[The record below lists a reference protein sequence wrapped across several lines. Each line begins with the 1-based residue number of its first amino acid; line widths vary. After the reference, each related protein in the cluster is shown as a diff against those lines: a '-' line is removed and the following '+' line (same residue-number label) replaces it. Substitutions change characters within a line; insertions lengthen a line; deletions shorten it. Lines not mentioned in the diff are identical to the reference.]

1 MYGSKPDMKEQLEML
16 EYCSTISTHFSFG
29 DKSQGWL
36 STYSSADYDDDDEE
50 DYGLSHHV
58 LDQLWY
64 TLR

>member
-36 STYSSADYDDDDEE
+36 STYCSGDDDDDE
-50 DYGLSHHV
+50 DDDGLSNHV